1 MGTRDAALFDSTAAP
16 IVNNNANMT
25 GARSTKWRCPEC
37 ARQFARKSQAHSC
50 KTVSLESH
58 LAGAS
63 PEVTRIY
70 LALERLIREFGPF
83 SAVPTKSQITLLAR
97 TTFAGVTV
105 RKNWLNLGFVLT
117 REINHPRITR
127 SEKISPRTSVH
138 TVQLRSVRNVDSQLR
153 DWLREA
159 YAVGQ
164 LAGRR
169 S

>member
-1 MGTRDAALFDSTAAP
+1 MKRGRLA
-16 IVNNNANMT
+16 
-25 GARSTKWRCPEC
+25 WQCPEC
-37 ARQFARKSQAHSC
+37 AREFARKSQAHSC

-58 LAGAS
+58 LASAS

-83 SAVPTKSQITLLAR
+83 TAVPTQTQITLLAR

-105 RKNWLNLGFVLT
+105 RKQWLSLGFVLT
-117 REINHPRITR
+117 REIEHPRITR
-127 SEKISPRTSVH
+127 VERVSPRTCVH
-138 TVQLRSVRNVDSQLR
+138 RVRLRSVRNVDAQLR
-153 DWLREA
+153 EWLREA

-169 S
+169 P